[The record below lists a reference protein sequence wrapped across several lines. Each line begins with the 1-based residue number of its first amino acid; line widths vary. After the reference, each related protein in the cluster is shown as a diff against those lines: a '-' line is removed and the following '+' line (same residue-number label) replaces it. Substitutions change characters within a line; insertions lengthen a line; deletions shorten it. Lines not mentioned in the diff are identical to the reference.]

1 MTATVNMLLWLDLR
15 GPGSNSTFS
24 AVRASYD
31 GCGIMIPVCLTL
43 EVLLESQHGAQFLK
57 WAFVVGLI
65 WDTSLVL
72 FMEEN
77 WTGGTSLA
85 MKGLSSTYWQQAS
98 GFQPCSALGFWR
110 DEALRMFIV
119 IIMTW
124 WECSLPLLW
133 WHVENVHCHY
143 YDDML
148 RMNQWSLSLI
158 WWHVE
163 NDHCHYYNA
172 MFTSDLGLSS
182 DTSLL
187 CIHVLCSVGTGW

>member
-1 MTATVNMLLWLDLR
+1 MLLWLDVR

-31 GCGIMIPVCLTL
+31 GCGIMIPVCLSL
-43 EVLLESQHGAQFLK
+43 EVLLESQHWAQFLK

-72 FMEEN
+72 FLKEN

-85 MKGLSSTYWQQAS
+85 MKGWSSTYWQCAS
-98 GFQPCSALGFWR
+98 GFQPGSWR

-119 IIMTW
+119 IIMTC

-133 WHVENVHCHY
+133 WHVENVHCHNY
-143 YDDML
+143 NDIL
-148 RMNQWSLSLI
+148 RLFIVIIIMACWEWSLSLI
-158 WWHVE
+158 CWYVE
-163 NDHCHYYNA
+163 NDHCHYCNDMLR
-172 MFTSDLGLSS
+172 MFTVIIM
-182 DTSLL
+182 TR
-187 CIHVLCSVGTGW
+187 W